1 MKKLLITLLIV
12 ASIVACG
19 SQQSQKRNSLQRVVV
34 EPAQYGYVV
43 KNVYP
48 HSTKS
53 YTQGLQFV
61 DGVLWEGTG
70 EWGKSVLQKVD
81 LESGKCEVLARL
93 PKSEFGEG
101 ITVLGDKVYQLTWTN
116 NVAHVYDLKGKLIK
130 NERYSG

>member
-34 EPAQYGYVV
+34 EPVQYGYVV

-81 LESGKCEVLARL
+81 LESGK
-93 PKSEFGEG
+93 
-101 ITVLGDKVYQLTWTN
+101 
-116 NVAHVYDLKGKLIK
+116 
-130 NERYSG
+130 